1 MDIKV
6 PTN

>member
-6 PTN
+6 I

>member
-6 PTN
+6 